1 MPLAEIEFELSAQQ
15 FELMGY
21 PLLRQGEVLSLVLD
35 AGVLLPDWSAESWF
49 TVQPEPLTPR
59 LVNIGPALYAFAGQI
74 IEADVFRTG
83 DPVSDT
89 GSGTQ
94 SDAQADPQTSAQISA
109 QTAVVTINCG
119 DAYLR
124 ATCAP
129 QEDGLLPWGT
139 WETRYLTGVGRLQG
153 VVEEDYHSAIGRQMG
168 VTIWRF
174 RRLVLRPGDPLFGQ
188 WHETVDLPSSPYRYD
203 RILVTARVHRDRFIR

>member
-15 FELMGY
+15 YELMGY
-21 PLLRQGEVLSLVLD
+21 PALRQGEVLSLVLD
-35 AGVLLPDWSAESWF
+35 AGVLLPDWSADSWF
-49 TVQPEPLTPR
+49 AVQPEPLTPH

-74 IEADVFRTG
+74 VEADVFRAG
-83 DPVSDT
+83 DSAGDA
-89 GSGTQ
+89 GSETE
-94 SDAQADPQTSAQISA
+94 SSAEIGP

-119 DAYLR
+119 DAYVR

-153 VVEEDYHSAIGRQMG
+153 IVEEDYHAAIGRQVG

-188 WHETVDLPSSPYRYD
+188 WHETVDLPSSPFRYD
-203 RILVTARVHRDRFIR
+203 RIVVTARVHRDRFV

>member
-15 FELMGY
+15 YELMGY
-21 PLLRQGEVLSLVLD
+21 PGLRQGEVLSLVLD

-49 TVQPEPLTPR
+49 AVQPEPLAPR

-74 IEADVFRTG
+74 VEADVFRAG
-83 DPVSDT
+83 DGEDDGESNGEAGP
-89 GSGTQ
+89 
-94 SDAQADPQTSAQISA
+94 

-119 DAYLR
+119 DAYVR

-139 WETRYLTGVGRLQG
+139 WETRCLTGVGRLQG
-153 VVEEDYHSAIGRQMG
+153 IVEEDYHAAIGRQVG

-188 WHETVDLPSSPYRYD
+188 WHETVELPSSPYQYD
-203 RILVTARVHRDRFIR
+203 RVIVTARVHRDRFV